1 MRPMPAGMREKVLAA
16 AELIADHGLD
26 ATKMEDIAAATGVP
40 KATLYYYFDGKEDIL
55 AFLFNEILDEVARA
69 VDAALRTDG
78 TAADRLRVAIV
89 AHLRIFEA
97 FPAASRAL
105 QFDLGRAARIPHID
119 ERIEA
124 AYRRPIRRAARRR
137 RRRRQPPR
145 RRAPPARR
153 RRHPRRR
160 DDGGHQRPHARAA
173 PLGRRGRR
181 RGRRLRPRRG
191 VVVTARRR
199 RWRVGHRRSRR
210 RRAAGAG
217 PRGRRVGP
225 RRRRRR
231 RAATSPRRSRST
243 RRRPPRSSASGAPTS

>member
-1 MRPMPAGMREKVLAA
+1 MRPMPAGMREKVLNA

-40 KATLYYYFDGKEDIL
+40 KATLYYYFDGKGAIL
-55 AFLFNEILDEVARA
+55 AFLFNEILEEVARA

-124 AYRRPIRRAARRR
+124 AYRQPIRQLLDDGAADGSLRAVE
-137 RRRRQPPR
+137 
-145 RRAPPARR
+145 
-153 RRHPRRR
+153 HPRLV
-160 DDGGHQRPHARAA
+160 AVAI
-173 PLGRRGRR
+173 LGA
-181 RGRRLRPRRG
+181 
-191 VVVTARRR
+191 VTT
-199 RWRVGHRRSRR
+199 VGIN
-210 RRAAGAG
+210 ALTL
-217 PRGRRVGP
+217 GP
-225 RRRRRR
+225 RRSVDEV
-231 RAATSPRRSRST
+231 ADEVVGFVLGGV
-243 RRRPPRSSASGAPTS
+243 SS